1 MGKELQM
8 LLPVTFASA
17 IESFFDEW
25 VARGEEME
33 AGSELHCLSQVSHFG
48 FISSEIDTI

>member
-17 IESFFDEW
+17 IQDAIESFFDEW
-25 VARGEEME
+25 VARGEEIE
-33 AGSELHCLSQVSHFG
+33 AGSGVQCLSICVFKVG
-48 FISSEIDTI
+48 

>member
-8 LLPVTFASA
+8 LLPVTLASA

-25 VARGEEME
+25 LARGEEME
-33 AGSELHCLSQVSHFG
+33 AGSEVQCLPFQDY
-48 FISSEIDTI
+48 FI